1 MNFSTKN
8 SAVRKKL
15 SILYRFLA
23 SHRRD
28 CAFLFLLLLTLIS
41 LQRASS
47 IPKTNFLNIRALN
60 VTEVLPEP
68 PHDTSSK
75 EKDIFFLKEAM
86 STRTKQQVVRAEEAS
101 TDSVFDF
108 EKAIGSDF
116 NEKNLPETAALF
128 KKVTRDAKVAIVAAK
143 DIFQRKRPFTWRD
156 ANGALAKNG
165 YAYPSGHTTR
175 AFLWETLLVDLF
187 PDKAGE
193 IKQEARQKAWNR
205 VLLGRHYPDDVYG
218 GEIYG
223 RYLAQEFFK
232 NPKFQ
237 EEWTKIHEEVD
248 DFKKKNPTAFVEL
261 PPSAPSPAST
271 SVLDKAPSL

>member
-8 SAVRKKL
+8 SAVRNVL

-47 IPKTNFLNIRALN
+47 IPKTNFLNIQALN
-60 VTEVLPEP
+60 VLEVLPEP
-68 PHDTSSK
+68 PHDDSSQN
-75 EKDIFFLKEAM
+75 KDLFFLKEAM
-86 STRTKQQVVRAEEAS
+86 ATRTKQQVVRAQEAS
-101 TDSVFDF
+101 VDSIFDF
-108 EKAIGSDF
+108 ENAIGSDF

-128 KKVTRDAKVAIVAAK
+128 KKVTHDAKVAIVAAK

-156 ANGALAKNG
+156 AGGALAKNG

-175 AFLWETLLVDLF
+175 AFLWETLLLDLF

-237 EEWTKIHEEVD
+237 EEWKKVHEEVD
-248 DFKKKNPTAFVEL
+248 DFKKKNPAAFVAT
-261 PPSAPSPAST
+261 PPSTSLPAAT
-271 SVLDKAPSL
+271 SVLDSAPSS

>member
-1 MNFSTKN
+1 M
-8 SAVRKKL
+8 RKML
-15 SILYRFLA
+15 SILYRFIA

-28 CAFLFLLLLTLIS
+28 CAFFFLLLLMLIS

-47 IPKTNFLNIRALN
+47 IPKTNFLNITALN

-68 PHDTSSK
+68 PHNDSSQH
-75 EKDIFFLKEAM
+75 KDLFFLKEALA
-86 STRTKQQVVRAEEAS
+86 TRTKQQVVRAEEAS

-116 NEKNLPETAALF
+116 NENNLPITALLF
-128 KKVTRDAKVAIVAAK
+128 KKVTHDTKVAIVAAK
-143 DIFQRKRPFTWRD
+143 GIFQRKRPFSWKD

-175 AFLWETLLVDLF
+175 AFVWETLLLDLF
-187 PDKAGE
+187 PQKERE

-223 RYLAQEFFK
+223 RYLAQEFLK

-237 EEWTKIHEEVD
+237 EEWKKVHDEVD
-248 DFKKKNPTAFVEL
+248 DFKMKNPTAFIA
-261 PPSAPSPAST
+261 APSSQSLPAST
-271 SVLDKAPSL
+271 SRSSDMPLLQE

>member
-1 MNFSTKN
+1 M
-8 SAVRKKL
+8 RKAL

-28 CAFLFLLLLTLIS
+28 CAFLFLLLLMLIS

-47 IPKTNFLNIRALN
+47 IPKTNFLNIPALT

-75 EKDIFFLKEAM
+75 QKDIFFLKEAM
-86 STRTKQQVVRAEEAS
+86 ATRTKQQVVRAQEAS
-101 TDSVFDF
+101 VDNVFDF
-108 EKAIGSDF
+108 GKAIGSDF

-128 KKVTRDAKVAIVAAK
+128 KKVTHDAKVAIVAAK

-156 ANGALAKNG
+156 ATGALAKNG

-175 AFLWETLLVDLF
+175 AFLWEALLLDLF
-187 PDKAGE
+187 PENEKA

-223 RYLAQEFFK
+223 KYLAQEFFK
-232 NPKFQ
+232 NSKFQ
-237 EEWTKIHEEVD
+237 EEWKKVHGEVD
-248 DFKKKNPTAFVEL
+248 DFKKKNPTAFTGL
-261 PPSAPSPAST
+261 PPSASLPAST
-271 SVLDKAPSL
+271 SILDKAPSS